1 MGLILSVLAY
11 FTYDIYKEYQ
21 RIEEKVERRA
31 IFSNL
36 NIFLEGVEKERLIS
50 AIHMSRKDEKSLKQL
65 IKIRLKLDIL
75 IEKNRE
81 SIFSRERLI
90 SVIKELKD
98 VRRKVDSFDSDYLSI
113 LFDSYQNKI
122 SRKVILYMNSI
133 TTSNNLLDELKL
145 IRLRDSINIE
155 SSFLAS
161 ILIESKMVDSRNLL
175 YWDTLLAKRVIPNLI
190 LSDDRIIAKKVDEI
204 LNPNTFSKIGF
215 DKRVQIFIESIEGEY
230 SISIEEWLKIISPQ
244 LERIKNAQN
253 ILIDNDNMSLQ
264 RAFLSKD
271 REMNKYIFISLLVLV
286 LLFLASTIIHIL
298 RNIKKDKLF
307 LKDTLRDIEVD
318 LDESKKKEIKE
329 ILLRNDSIEV
339 YKFLAN
345 AIKEPNS
352 AKDQF
357 LANMSH
363 EIRTPLNGIIGFTKL
378 LKDTPLFQDQKEMV
392 SIIEY
397 SSNNLLNIVNDI
409 LDFSKIKAG
418 KVELESLTFDPVE
431 KFEATIDTFIAQ
443 AREKD
448 ITLKVSV
455 DPYIPKEL
463 LGDPTKIS
471 QIIANLI
478 NNAIKFTPDGGDIE
492 ISILETSETKESAIV
507 KFSVKDSGIGITAKE
522 KSKIFEAFSQADIST
537 SRKYGGTGLGLTI
550 ASQFIEKMG
559 GELDIESSIGEG
571 SLFFFSIKLKKPKEL
586 KRRTKLDLIQFT
598 VGYIPP
604 NNSSRVDENLK
615 RYVEYQGAEF
625 TLYTQE
631 EILNLSNNR
640 LPNLLFIDYAC
651 FDMEDEINPLLALP
665 LKIVLIVAD
674 DRKRELNNIRDGID
688 RFLYKPVNF
697 SRTIKS
703 LTILKSS
710 EKDEKN
716 KMEDNFRHFDGI
728 KALVAEDNSI
738 NQKLIKAVLNRFGI
752 EVIIVDNGE
761 KALKFR
767 KESSCDIIFM
777 DVQMPIMGG
786 IEATENILDF
796 EIEHNKKHI
805 PIIALTANALQGDR
819 EKYISYGMDDYLSK
833 PMSIEKLKNIL
844 LKFV

>member
-1 MGLILSVLAY
+1 
-11 FTYDIYKEYQ
+11 
-21 RIEEKVERRA
+21 
-31 IFSNL
+31 
-36 NIFLEGVEKERLIS
+36 
-50 AIHMSRKDEKSLKQL
+50 
-65 IKIRLKLDIL
+65 
-75 IEKNRE
+75 
-81 SIFSRERLI
+81 
-90 SVIKELKD
+90 
-98 VRRKVDSFDSDYLSI
+98 
-113 LFDSYQNKI
+113 
-122 SRKVILYMNSI
+122 
-133 TTSNNLLDELKL
+133 
-145 IRLRDSINIE
+145 
-155 SSFLAS
+155 
-161 ILIESKMVDSRNLL
+161 
-175 YWDTLLAKRVIPNLI
+175 
-190 LSDDRIIAKKVDEI
+190 
-204 LNPNTFSKIGF
+204 
-215 DKRVQIFIESIEGEY
+215 
-230 SISIEEWLKIISPQ
+230 
-244 LERIKNAQN
+244 
-253 ILIDNDNMSLQ
+253 MSLQ
-264 RAFLSKD
+264 RAFLRKD

-492 ISILETSETKESAIV
+492 ISIQETSETKESAIV